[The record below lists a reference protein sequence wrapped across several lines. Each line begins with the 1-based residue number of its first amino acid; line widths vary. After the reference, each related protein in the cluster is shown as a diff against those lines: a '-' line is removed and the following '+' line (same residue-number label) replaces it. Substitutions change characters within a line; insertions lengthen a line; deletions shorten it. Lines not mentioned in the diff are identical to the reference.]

1 MSIHHPVRESED
13 ESDAPSGMLF
23 RLGSRLGVIVAG
35 GVFLLA
41 LSNGL
46 EPTEGLVRAS
56 FALLAFAG
64 LAWLA
69 EQIVRS
75 APAKQPADEPA
86 VEAAAQQPEQEPE
99 EIQKAA

>member
-1 MSIHHPVRESED
+1 MSIQHPVRESED
-13 ESDAPSGMLF
+13 ESDALTGMLF
-23 RLGSRLGVIVAG
+23 RLGSRLGVIVAA

-41 LSNGL
+41 LTNGL

-64 LAWLA
+64 LAWVA

-75 APAKQPADEPA
+75 APAEQPAP
-86 VEAAAQQPEQEPE
+86 EPE
-99 EIQKAA
+99 VKVVTEEPEHEESQQAA